1 MTNRKSKRIRSIQ
14 DAKLA
19 AHVGALAVLA
29 ASGAAIA
36 APDVIVGDLPNISN
50 YTTGGPITVASYEGQ
65 SNVPLRAYAVGT
77 TSCNL
82 GSTPLTW
89 IDEGSSVLY
98 PVISQNL
105 YRLSNGRFEQ
115 IGQSWLKH
123 GFCALNGNVCSTC
136 TSQSNPACD
145 YLMPGCSDPYGSSLN
160 GSQGGLGPKRE
171 VNASTGAFPSNWNG
185 ASIPLAGDSSGALT
199 KRLIVRDSDLTTPGA
214 QYFISSTYIHPED
227 AAAGNDD
234 NNQSYRSV
242 NVGAAPARDLNL
254 TSTTQ
259 RGKAAIYAWKELGTT
274 STVDDD
280 ASVFITT
287 ADVPSDGRYLVGAKV
302 IDLGSGNYRYE
313 YAVQNHNSD
322 RGARSFR
329 IPIPAGAVITSSYF
343 NDVEYSNDPTG
354 TGYDGTDWTVTNSGG
369 FVTFEATQAYPG
381 GPNPNSLPTNALG
394 NALRWDTIYTFSFT
408 TNVAPTT
415 GLAEIGLFKPGSG
428 DTAIVTTTIPSGA
441 VVPFT
446 PPNDNCSS
454 AIQIGPGA
462 TSFSTINATTDGP
475 EEGGA
480 CLGSGDGHIN
490 KDVWFR
496 VTTGDCAGDMTITT
510 CGSNF
515 DTKLAIYPDSCPTAV
530 GTLIAC
536 NDDYNCDGIAGNEL
550 QSGITFAAAAN
561 TSYLVRVGG
570 YTTSGGI
577 TAEGSGT
584 INATFP
590 VCAPPPPPPPPAHDL
605 CADAEWIADGVP
617 YNGSTELAGNF
628 TADGVTIPGTLCG
641 SSGASEDVW
650 FKYKPTTSGTVLLS
664 TCGSTYDT
672 VLSVHSACGT
682 AATVCNDDH
691 GQGAAFCSANLSS
704 RISMNMVAGTT
715 YYIRVAGYN
724 GAAGNYVLTVTGGGG
739 VVPPANDNCE
749 NRAGIGLGTT
759 SFSTVGATTD
769 GPTHALCNANG
780 SNNVTNDVWFN
791 YPSLCDGN
799 LTISTCNDAD
809 FNTRL
814 AVYDGQGCS
823 NYESRLLA
831 CSDDSNECASGT
843 TTITIPVV
851 SGQNYTIRV
860 GGLNGAS
867 GSGHLTLTCTPVSSC
882 PSCAADYD
890 GNGGVDGGD
899 LASFF
904 ADFEQGAECADVDGN
919 GGVDGGDLATF
930 FGLFE
935 AGGC

>member
-1 MTNRKSKRIRSIQ
+1 MTNRKSTRIRSIQ

-19 AHVGALAVLA
+19 AHLGALAVLA

-50 YTTGGPITVASYEGQ
+50 YTSGGPITVSTYEGQ
-65 SNVPLRAYAVGT
+65 SNVALRAYAVGT

-82 GSTPLTW
+82 GTTPLTW

-115 IGQSWLKH
+115 VGQSWLKH
-123 GFCALNGNVCSTC
+123 GFCALNGNVCATC
-136 TSQSNPACD
+136 SSQSNPACD

-171 VNASTGAFPSNWNG
+171 VNSTTGAFPSSWNG
-185 ASIPLAGDSSGALT
+185 ASIPLAGDASGTLT
-199 KRLIVRDSDLTTPGA
+199 KRLIVRDSDLATAGA
-214 QYFISSTYIHPED
+214 QYFISSTYVHAED
-227 AAAGNDD
+227 AAAGTDD

-242 NVGAAPARDLNL
+242 NVGAAPARDLIL

-259 RGKAAIYAWKELGTT
+259 RGKAAIYAWKELGTV
-274 STVDDD
+274 STADDD
-280 ASVFITT
+280 AAVNIST

-322 RGARSFR
+322 RAARAFR
-329 IPIPAGAVITSSYF
+329 IPIPAGAVLTSTYF
-343 NDVEYSNDPTG
+343 NDVEYSNDPSG
-354 TGYDGTDWTVTNSGG
+354 TGYDGADWTITNAGG

-381 GPNPNSLPTNALG
+381 GPNPSSLPTNALA
-394 NALRWDTIYTFSFT
+394 NALRWDTIYNFSFT
-408 TNVAPTT
+408 TNVAPTN
-415 GLAEIGLFKPGSG
+415 GLAEIGLFKPGVG
-428 DTAIVTTTIPSGA
+428 DAITVATTIPSGA

-446 PPNDNCSS
+446 PPNDSCSS
-454 AIQIGPGA
+454 AIQIGAGA

-480 CLGSGDGHIN
+480 CLASNDGHIN

-496 VTTGDCAGDMTITT
+496 VSNGDCAGDMVITT
-510 CGSNF
+510 CGSDF
-515 DTKLAIYPDSCPTAV
+515 DTKIAIYPDACPSGPGSV
-530 GTLIAC
+530 IAC
-536 NDDYNCDGIAGNEL
+536 NDDFNCDGNVGNEL
-550 QSGITFAAAAN
+550 QSGVTFAAAAN

-570 YTTSGGI
+570 YTNGSAV
-577 TAEGSGT
+577 TAEGSGSV
-584 INATFP
+584 NVTFP
-590 VCAPPPPPPPPAHDL
+590 VCAPPPPPPPPANDL
-605 CADAEWIADGVP
+605 CANAEWIADGVP
-617 YNGSTELAGNF
+617 YVGNTELAGNAA
-628 TADGVTIPGTLCG
+628 ADGVSIGTPCG
-641 SSGASEDVW
+641 SSTTSEDVW
-650 FKYKPTTSGTVLLS
+650 FKYLPTTSGTVLLS

-672 VLSVHSACGT
+672 VLSVHSSCGT
-682 AATVCNDDH
+682 PSIQCNDDH
-691 GQGAAFCSANLSS
+691 GQGTTFCAANLSS
-704 RISMNMVAGTT
+704 RISMNMIAGTT
-715 YYIRVAGYN
+715 YYIRVSGYN
-724 GAAGNYVLTVTGGGG
+724 GNAGDFTLTITGGNG
-739 VVPPANDNCE
+739 VVPPANDDCG
-749 NRAGIGLGTT
+749 NRAGIGLGNT
-759 SFSTVGATTD
+759 SFSTIGATTD
-769 GPTHALCNANG
+769 GIAHASCNANG
-780 SNNVTNDVWFN
+780 SNTISNDIWYNF
-791 YPSLCDGN
+791 PSECDGN

-809 FNTRL
+809 FNTRI
-814 AVYDGQGCS
+814 AVYNGQGCS
-823 NYESRLLA
+823 DYEARLLT
-831 CSDDSNECASGT
+831 CSDDTNECASGT
-843 TTITIPVV
+843 TSITLPVV

-860 GGLNGAS
+860 GGHNGAS
-867 GSGHLTLTCTPVSSC
+867 GSGHLTLTCTPASSC
-882 PSCAADYD
+882 PACAADYD
-890 GNGGVDGGD
+890 NNGGVDGGD